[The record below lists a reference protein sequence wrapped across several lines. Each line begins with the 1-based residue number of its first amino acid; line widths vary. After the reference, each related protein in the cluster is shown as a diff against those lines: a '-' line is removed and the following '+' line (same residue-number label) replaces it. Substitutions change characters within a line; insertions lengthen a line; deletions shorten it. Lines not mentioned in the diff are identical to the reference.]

1 MATIR
6 TEIDIWGDVPPTSN
20 FPTKDVFSGS
30 NFPVK
35 VLAFDASTEETTYYF
50 FQALGYGS
58 GNITCKVQW
67 YADTGSSGDVIW
79 GAQLAAITPN
89 TDSQDIET
97 KAFATAQTATDTH
110 LGTTNQRLHEIDI
123 TVSNLDSVAA
133 GDWCCL
139 KLYRNAAAG
148 GDTMAGDALLAGL
161 MLSWSDT

>member
-1 MATIR
+1 MATVR
-6 TEIDIWGDVPPTSN
+6 TEIDIWGDVPPSSN
-20 FPTKDVFSGS
+20 YPTKDVFSGS

-35 VLAFDASTEETTYYF
+35 VLAFDAATEETTYYF
-50 FQALGYGS
+50 FQALAYGS

-67 YADTGSSGDVIW
+67 YADTGSTGDVIW

-139 KLYRNAAAG
+139 KLYRDADAG

-161 MLSWSDT
+161 SLSWSDT